1 MTDLFKKILTRLS
14 KDALVLIILLM
25 GAYIYNDKSKEKDE
39 NDLEAQI
46 KMLNK
51 IFYLQLDIDS
61 LKNNSHGDTQL

>member
-39 NDLEAQI
+39 KDLEDQVRL
-46 KMLNK
+46 LNK
-51 IFYLQLDIDS
+51 LFYLQLDVDS
-61 LKNNSHGDTQL
+61 LKKEL

>member
-39 NDLEAQI
+39 KDLEAQI
-46 KMLNK
+46 KILNK
-51 IFYLQLDIDS
+51 IFYLQLDVDS
-61 LKNNSHGDTQL
+61 LKK

>member
-39 NDLEAQI
+39 KDLEAQVRI
-46 KMLNK
+46 LNK

-61 LKNNSHGDTQL
+61 LKN